1 MPPSTCHRQHTLFPS
16 TEHCKNLHPSRKTFW
31 RTYIYWTWYWSSLSY
46 IASLKWLYRF
56 GCISEPIE
64 LSYWVYIYYIWCVS
78 KLGNIFKSPTGKKFF
93 LRGHCDKSI
102 EPYVKTKYVPERSC
116 HMLARNTL
124 KLIVFFF
131 HWGVQNPSI
140 WPIFKKCSKLV
151 KLRGFLHINKKKN
164 FLFLM
169 YFWLACGKISQ
180 EHISILHKVQYF
192 LHSDLSKISYFTVW
206 DLKMLPSF
214 ETHHI
219 YMVEKEKNKKETRP
233 NGQ

>member
-1 MPPSTCHRQHTLFPS
+1 
-16 TEHCKNLHPSRKTFW
+16 
-31 RTYIYWTWYWSSLSY
+31 
-46 IASLKWLYRF
+46 
-56 GCISEPIE
+56 
-64 LSYWVYIYYIWCVS
+64 
-78 KLGNIFKSPTGKKFF
+78 
-93 LRGHCDKSI
+93 
-102 EPYVKTKYVPERSC
+102 
-116 HMLARNTL
+116 MLARNTL

-151 KLRGFLHINKKKN
+151 KLRVFLHINKKKN

-219 YMVEKEKNKKETRP
+219 YKALFRHGVSHVCLVSSFVTTHRHFFVYFLSVCRHTKY
-233 NGQ
+233 